1 MSGFMT
7 SSYVGEPNDFD
18 ANENPLGLTISPNP
32 VTEGNVTFH
41 FKVLKSG
48 ISSENATIQLTNLIG
63 QQVYLTKLSDI
74 DLTKGYVR
82 LEIEQLKLDKG
93 IYFVKFSVAEYSKVQ
108 KMILR

>member
-1 MSGFMT
+1 MCGFIT
-7 SSYVGEPNDFD
+7 SSFLELPNDFD
-18 ANENPLGLTISPNP
+18 TNENPLGLTISPNP

-48 ISSENATIQLTNLIG
+48 ISSDNATIQLTNLIG
-63 QQVYLTKLSDI
+63 QQVYLTKLSDV
-74 DLTKGYVR
+74 DLSRGYFR